1 MFCNFVKDFQLQQAK
16 GRMISFWCESSC
28 PSGPCMSPFCCSP
41 LNAEFTN
48 LRLVKSHLREFTKG
62 AAFLPHSHHPN
73 FLPNTG
79 LQMSKF
85 KSRFP
90 GNNSNQCI
98 AMDYKYDAVSENP
111 RPSTSPPTL
120 TGSRAPASYRRTC
133 RIMHTGWV
141 GSPYSL
147 WQLPAHLKSM
157 L

>member
-16 GRMISFWCESSC
+16 GRMISFCCESSC

-98 AMDYKYDAVSENP
+98 AMDYKYDAVSGNP
-111 RPSTSPPTL
+111 NQ
-120 TGSRAPASYRRTC
+120 
-133 RIMHTGWV
+133 RIRGLLLLHQ
-141 GSPYSL
+141 L
-147 WQLPAHLKSM
+147 WQAQGPPHHTDEHAELCTQAEWGPHIVCDSYLRI
-157 L
+157 